1 MKQVSLSINP
11 GRLLFGLSRIGYT
24 PASAICDIIDNS
36 VMANAK
42 NIRILIS
49 RENERYNDSRKG
61 NVKEYFIIDDGDGM
75 DESEIENALQLGSSD
90 ALYSEST
97 LSKFGLGL
105 KSATFSQGDELEIIS
120 GVGGNFL
127 KYIVSLP
134 EVQESD
140 DYFANQ
146 VELDEKDSDL
156 IEQYLNDGHGTIVK
170 IGKVRMEGHPSIKHT
185 VEELKQKVGVIYYYF
200 LKDDALK
207 IFVEKEQISAIDVLF
222 CEEADANGNLEPV
235 MNFKS

>member
-49 RENERYNDSRKG
+49 RENERYNDARKG
-61 NVKEYFIIDDGDGM
+61 NVKEYLIIDDGDGM
-75 DESEIENALQLGSSD
+75 DEAQIENALQLGSSD
-90 ALYSEST
+90 ELYSQST

-134 EVQESD
+134 AVQKSD

-146 VELDEKDSDL
+146 IELDEKDNDL
-156 IEQYLNDGHGTIVK
+156 IEQYLSGGHGTIVK

-185 VEELKQKVGVIYYYF
+185 VEELKQKVGVIYY
-200 LKDDALK
+200 
-207 IFVEKEQISAIDVLF
+207 
-222 CEEADANGNLEPV
+222 
-235 MNFKS
+235 